1 MTVHYAVFAF
11 SGDFSYSF
19 LSHSSGERIHNI
31 AKGRAEEFVEDV
43 PVACSMAIVSFRA
56 DIKFIYKEKR
66 RTANEKISLSVA
78 LC

>member
-31 AKGRAEEFVEDV
+31 AKDRAEKFVEDV
-43 PVACSMAIVSFRA
+43 PMACPIAIVSFET
-56 DIKFIYKEKR
+56 DIKFIYRRRKEHQTKR
-66 RTANEKISLSVA
+66 FLF
-78 LC
+78 L

>member
-31 AKGRAEEFVEDV
+31 AKDRAEEFVEDV
-43 PVACSMAIVSFRA
+43 PVACSTAIVSFA
-56 DIKFIYKEKR
+56 TDIKFIYRRREEQQTKR
-66 RTANEKISLSVA
+66 FLSL
-78 LC
+78 